1 MGGKLNLTR
10 RRLDLDEADVKLI
23 VDVVRKED

>member
-1 MGGKLNLTR
+1 LTR

-23 VDVVRKED
+23 VDVVKKEDWARER

>member
-1 MGGKLNLTR
+1 VGGKLNLTR